1 MLRLRCIGAILALLL
16 IASVP
21 GFAQAVNGT
30 IVGTVTDATGAVVA
44 NAKLTITEQAT
55 NISHSA
61 NTNESGNFTFADLP
75 PGNYAVVV
83 ELSGF
88 KKGERRDV
96 PLLVNTTQRVD
107 IQLQPGNVT
116 ETVEVSGAPPV
127 LQTDRADTGRNIDSM
142 VVSEL
147 PVLVS
152 NRNYQALLALVP
164 GTSPPTE
171 EHSQFFNASDTLQ
184 TEVNGA
190 PRVTNNYQIEGID
203 DNQRTGLLQIL
214 IPPLEAIQA
223 VDISTSNHSV
233 DLGRGAGRSR
243 MSF

>member
-1 MLRLRCIGAILALLL
+1 MFG
-16 IASVP
+16 
-21 GFAQAVNGT
+21 QAVNST
-30 IVGTVTDATGAVVA
+30 VLGTVTDATGAVVA

-83 ELSGF
+83 EMSGF

-171 EHSQFFNASDTLQ
+171 EHSQFFNASDSLQ
-184 TEVNGA
+184 TEVNG
-190 PRVTNNYQIEGID
+190 PR
-203 DNQRTGLLQIL
+203 
-214 IPPLEAIQA
+214 A
-223 VDISTSNHSV
+223 
-233 DLGRGAGRSR
+233 
-243 MSF
+243 